1 MLQIILKIIL
11 RSNKIDKSLSLF
23 RTLNNIKVLIY

>member
-11 RSNKIDKSLSLF
+11 RSNKIDKGLSLF
-23 RTLNNIKVLIY
+23 RTFNNIKILIY